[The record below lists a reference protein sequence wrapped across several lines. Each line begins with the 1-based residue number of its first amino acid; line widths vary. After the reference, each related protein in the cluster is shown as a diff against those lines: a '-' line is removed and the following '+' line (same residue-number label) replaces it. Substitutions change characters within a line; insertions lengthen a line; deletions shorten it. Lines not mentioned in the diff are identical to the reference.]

1 MTDNAAADDDD
12 DTRCDFGDDDD
23 NCQAAEGT
31 GEPGTKSSFEKNKD
45 KGD

>member
-1 MTDNAAADDDD
+1 MMMVMMMMMMMM
-12 DTRCDFGDDDD
+12 RCDFGDDDD

-31 GEPGTKSSFEKNKD
+31 GEPGPKSSFEKNKD

>member
-1 MTDNAAADDDD
+1 MLLLLLLMMMMTRFN
-12 DTRCDFGDDDD
+12 FGDDDD